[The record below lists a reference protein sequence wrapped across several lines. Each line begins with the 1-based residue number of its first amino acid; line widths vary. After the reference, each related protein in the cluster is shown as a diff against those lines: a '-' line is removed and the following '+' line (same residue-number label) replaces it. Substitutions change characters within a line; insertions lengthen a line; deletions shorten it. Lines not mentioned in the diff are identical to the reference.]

1 MEKKYADLK
10 AGLVLLGLCLLA
22 YFWLIPTQIKAKE
35 NAVIGPEFFPKLLV
49 ICCGICAAG
58 VAFQGAM
65 GLRKEGKLKLSSFG
79 NPANRVNYKAYGKHA
94 LLLASSLV
102 YLLVMPY
109 TGFVIA
115 SVVFLT
121 FLLMFFGHSKIGWC
135 FLLSVVYVATIYF
148 IFTVAFKISFPK
160 GPLGF

>member
-1 MEKKYADLK
+1 MEKKYGDLRS
-10 AGLVLLGLCLLA
+10 GLVLLALCLVA

-35 NAVIGPEFFPKLLV
+35 DVAIGPDFFPRLMV
-49 ICCGICAAG
+49 ICCGLCAAG
-58 VAFQGAM
+58 VAVQGAA
-65 GLRKEGKLKLSSFG
+65 GLRKEGKLSLAAFG
-79 NPANRVNYKAYGKHA
+79 NPANRVDWKSYARHLLFLAAA
-94 LLLASSLV
+94 LA

-109 TGFVIA
+109 LGFVIA

-121 FLLMFFGHSKIGWC
+121 FLLMFFGHSKLGWC
-135 FLLSVVYVATIYF
+135 FLLSVIFVAAIYF